1 LFLNL
6 QMLLFKLLVMAVVFK
21 TSIQQ
26 QESQSPL

>member
-1 LFLNL
+1 
-6 QMLLFKLLVMAVVFK
+6 VMAVVFK